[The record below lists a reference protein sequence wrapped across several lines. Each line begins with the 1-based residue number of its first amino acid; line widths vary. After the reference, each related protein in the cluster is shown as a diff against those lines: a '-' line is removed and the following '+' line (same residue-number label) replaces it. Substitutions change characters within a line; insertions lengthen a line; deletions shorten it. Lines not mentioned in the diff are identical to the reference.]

1 MNRLKQLRKQKKL
14 TQEELA
20 VIARVSSKTIRR
32 VEGGEYNFGVESA
45 KRLAGFF
52 GVSIDYLL
60 GLDISKNRRPSAYRK
75 NQRLD
80 YQSRIR

>member
-1 MNRLKQLRKQKKL
+1 MNNLKWLRKQKGL

-45 KRLAGFF
+45 KRLATFF
-52 GVSIDYLL
+52 RCKRRLFVGVKHTQKHRYS
-60 GLDISKNRRPSAYRK
+60 RAYR
-75 NQRLD
+75 
-80 YQSRIR
+80 